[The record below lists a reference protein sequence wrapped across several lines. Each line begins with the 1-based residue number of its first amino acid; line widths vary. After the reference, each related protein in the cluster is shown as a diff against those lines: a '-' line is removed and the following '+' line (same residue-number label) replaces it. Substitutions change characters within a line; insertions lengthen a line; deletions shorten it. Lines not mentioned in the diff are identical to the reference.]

1 MHCWAGGKAPMGR
14 RAARS
19 VQDLQGVFCMRPLH
33 WESVEMTRSLRM
45 GQHELPDVDLI
56 FSVYQTSCKFGWP
69 HHAPSAERR
78 VLGHEAT
85 EQPTE

>member
-1 MHCWAGGKAPMGR
+1 
-14 RAARS
+14 
-19 VQDLQGVFCMRPLH
+19 
-33 WESVEMTRSLRM
+33 MTRSLRM
-45 GQHELPDVDLI
+45 GQHEFPDVDLI